1 MFSIRKNTKNYF
13 NPMKVINLIG
23 GPGTG
28 KSVTAAS
35 LFARMK
41 REGINCEYVT
51 EFAKDLVWG
60 ERFPEMK
67 DQIYIFGKGYHK
79 LWKLDG
85 KVDYA
90 ILDSPLILSLYFGQN
105 KTELFK
111 QFVLETF
118 NSFNNYNFVLTR
130 NFKYQVEGRVETEEQ
145 ADFAHDSIIKLLD
158 DNNIKYY
165 TVPNSDEFSREDWI
179 ENVLKNN

>member
-1 MFSIRKNTKNYF
+1 
-13 NPMKVINLIG
+13 MKVVNLIG

-35 LFARMK
+35 LFAK
-41 REGINCEYVT
+41 LKKQGINCEYVT
-51 EFAKDLVWG
+51 EFAKDLVWS

-67 DQIYIFGKGYHK
+67 DQIYIFGKSYHK

-85 KVDYA
+85 KVDVA

-118 NSFNNYNFVLTR
+118 NSFDNYNFVLTR

-145 ADFAHDSIIKLLD
+145 ADFAHNSIVKLLD

-165 TVPNSDEFSREDWI
+165 TVGEIPAELSREDWI
-179 ENVLKNN
+179 EAALVKNNVI